1 MGPLGNDGEKT
12 GTHLIGP
19 FTSLAFLSRKCGR
32 GPPWTL
38 KNSTSGSGG
47 SENIKKKKRQGNGGV
62 KSKVALQ
69 DAMKGFNPESEIS
82 THRKDSSCMSP
93 PSGNI

>member
-1 MGPLGNDGEKT
+1 MGPLGSGGEKT

-32 GPPWTL
+32 DPPWML

-47 SENIKKKKRQGNGGV
+47 SENIKKEKRRGNGRADQVRSG
-62 KSKVALQ
+62 
-69 DAMKGFNPESEIS
+69 
-82 THRKDSSCMSP
+82 P
-93 PSGNI
+93 PGCHERL